1 MSFPF
6 YRQLDSMDCGPTC
19 LRMVSKY
26 FGRNVSLQLLRQKCE
41 IQRSGVSLWGICEA
55 AESIGLK
62 TMPLKLDYNSLRK
75 DGCLP
80 CIVHWNQK
88 HFVVVYKINRLSVWI
103 ADPARSKIK
112 LTKREFEEKWLVS
125 DNEKEPFG
133 IALIID
139 PTPAFF
145 ELDEDDKRDRKSK
158 PGSANILRHFTKHR
172 KLFIQLSLITLLGI
186 ILQATLPFFSQ
197 LIVDTGIG
205 NRDLHFITLLL
216 AGQIMILSG
225 SLIVDFLKSWVL
237 LYISTRVNIS
247 LLAEFFTKL
256 MKLPMS
262 YFDVKMTGD
271 IMQRMTD
278 HQRLQNF
285 ITNTFLN
292 TSFSIVNFLVF
303 TFIVIAYDVRIFGI
317 FLLGSLAYF
326 GWMLLFLKQRRK
338 IDFTQFELSAKN
350 QNATIE
356 MIQGM
361 QEIKLSNA
369 EVHKRWGW
377 EHLQSKIFK
386 QKMRSLH
393 VNQFQSA
400 GAQFINHG
408 KNILITFLTA
418 REVIYGNIS
427 LGEMVAIQF
436 IVGQLNGPL
445 SQMVQFFQSYQDAK
459 ISLERINEIQ
469 QLEDEE
475 PANQELLYELPAN
488 QTLHLKNIGYKYPGF
503 GNDYALQD
511 INLEIPQGK
520 TTAIVGTSGSGK
532 TTLIKLL
539 LKYYPLTQGDIRIGG
554 QRFKNIG
561 PSFWRSKCGVI
572 TQEGFIFSDTI
583 SSNIAVGEQFPDQK
597 KLRKAITIAN
607 LQDFVDSLPLGVAT
621 KIGAQGNGISQGQ
634 KQRVLIARAVYKN
647 PEFIFLDEAT
657 SCLDASNEL
666 IIMNNLQEFFKG
678 KTVVIAAHRLSTVK
692 NADQIVVLEKGVI
705 VEKGTHAELTEQK
718 RNYFQ
723 LVKNQLES
731 TN

>member
-1 MSFPF
+1 
-6 YRQLDSMDCGPTC
+6 MDCGPTC
-19 LRMVSKY
+19 LRMVAKH
-26 FGRNVSLQLLRQKCE
+26 FGKELSLQYLRQKCE
-41 IQRSGVSLWGICEA
+41 IQRDGVSLWGICEA
-55 AESIGLK
+55 AESIGLR
-62 TMPLKLDYNSLRK
+62 TLPVKLDYDSLRK
-75 DGCLP
+75 DGSLP
-80 CIVHWNQK
+80 CIAHWNQK
-88 HFVVVYKINRLSVWI
+88 HFIVVYKINRSHVWV
-103 ADPARSKIK
+103 ADPARNKVK
-112 LTKREFEEKWLVS
+112 LTKKEFEEKWLVS
-125 DNEKEPFG
+125 ETEKEPFG
-133 IALIID
+133 IVLIID

-145 ELDEDDKRDRKSK
+145 VPDEGDKRDKRNKLRS
-158 PGSANILRHFTKHR
+158 SNILRHFTKHR
-172 KLFIQLSLITLLGI
+172 KLFLQLSLFIVFGI

-197 LIVDTGIG
+197 SIVDTGIG

-216 AGQIMILSG
+216 IGQVMILLG
-225 SLIVDFLKSWVL
+225 SLTVDFLKSWIL
-237 LYISTRVNIS
+237 LFISTRVNIS

-256 MKLPMS
+256 MRLPMF
-262 YFDVKMTGD
+262 YFDVKATGD

-278 HQRLQNF
+278 HNRLQNF
-285 ITNTFLN
+285 ITNTLLN

-303 TFIVIAYDVRIFGI
+303 TFIVLAYDVKIFGI

-326 GWMLLFLKQRRK
+326 GWIFLFLKERRK
-338 IDFTQFELSAKN
+338 IDFNQFELSAKN

-369 EVHKRWGW
+369 ETQKRWGW
-377 EHLQSKIFK
+377 EHLQARIFK

-393 VNQFQSA
+393 VNQLQSA

-408 KNILITFLTA
+408 KNLLITFITV
-418 REVIYGNIS
+418 REVINGNIS

-436 IVGQLNGPL
+436 IIGQLNGPL

-469 QLEDEE
+469 ELEDEE
-475 PANQELLYELPAN
+475 PANQERLYELPAN
-488 QTLHLKNIGYKYPGF
+488 HTLDLKNLGYKYPGY
-503 GNDYALQD
+503 GNDYALQ
-511 INLEIPQGK
+511 NLTLEIPQGK

-539 LKYYPLTQGDIRIGG
+539 LKYYDVTEGDIRIGG
-554 QRFKNIG
+554 QRLKNLG

-572 TQEGFIFSDTI
+572 TQEGFIFSDSI
-583 SSNIAVGEQFPDQK
+583 SSNIAVGEKYPDHK
-597 KLRKAITIAN
+597 RLANAIKIAN
-607 LQDFVDSLPLGVAT
+607 LQDFVDSLPLGLAT

-634 KQRVLIARAVYKN
+634 KQRVLIARAIYKN

-692 NADQIVVLEKGVI
+692 NADQIIVLEKGVL
-705 VEKGTHAELTEQK
+705 VEKGTHVELTAQK
-718 RNYFQ
+718 RNYFH
-723 LVKNQLES
+723 LVKNQLEPS
-731 TN
+731 N